1 MQTVQTV
8 LGFWDFAGI
17 ALVVMTFSGGTQ
29 YVMRHG
35 GEPEPLTPSL
45 RPNTT
50 LQAHIKA
57 RLHEKRRPLA
67 RVSKWKTA
75 GATARLNA
83 SR

>member
-8 LGFWDFAGI
+8 LGFWDFFWIGF
-17 ALVVMTFSGGTQ
+17 VVMFFGGGTQ
-29 YVMRHG
+29 YVMRN
-35 GEPEPLTPSL
+35 GEECEPLTSSL

-50 LQAHIKA
+50 LQARIKA

-67 RVSKWKTA
+67 RTSKWKMA